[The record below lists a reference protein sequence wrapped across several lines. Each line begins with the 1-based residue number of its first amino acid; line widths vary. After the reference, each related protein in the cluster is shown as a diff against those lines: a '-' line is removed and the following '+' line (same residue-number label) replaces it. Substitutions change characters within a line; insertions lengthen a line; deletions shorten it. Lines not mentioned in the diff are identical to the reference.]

1 MASRRTAEQQAREFM
16 LVAARLKNPSQA
28 LMQRILGNAAIIAH
42 NFIRFNFLKSRAATG
57 KPWAKLARVTLLL
70 KRAAGQGRRRG
81 RASGRLEKAI
91 GPPITRTGG
100 GRVSDRSFVK
110 WRRTGFRFGENL
122 PPYAKW
128 FSRGW
133 EQKFTKKQAAY
144 LTYRIMEAEKRHTGG
159 SRKKRKRGRGKR
171 GRRERPETKKRARRQ
186 GRGSRVRTRQAR
198 KRRRRKGEGF
208 DFALFKGLLKKRHK
222 SPERLIMHVNNSTVD
237 KMAASI
243 NEAIVDFILHPK

>member
-16 LVAARLKNPSQA
+16 LVAARLKNPSQR

-57 KPWAKLARVTLLL
+57 KPWPKLSKLTLLL

-81 RASGRLEKAI
+81 RGTGRLEKAI

-144 LTYRIMEAEKRHTGG
+144 ITFRVMEAEKRHTGG
-159 SRKKRKRGRGKR
+159 TRKKRRVKGRAG
-171 GRRERPETKKRARRQ
+171 
-186 GRGSRVRTRQAR
+186 RQAR
-198 KRRRRKGEGF
+198 QRAERHVRKKRSKRGSGVRARQKRRRRKGEGF
-208 DFALFKGLLKKRHK
+208 DFALFKGLLKRRHK
-222 SPERLIMHVNNSTVD
+222 SPERLIMHVDNATVD
-237 KMAASI
+237 KMSAAI